1 MNLFK
6 TTLMVIATCV
16 ISINAYAGV
25 YANELSK
32 CLVESTSARDKMVLI
47 QWTFSSL
54 SHHPNIKQISSVSK
68 TQSEQIN
75 RKIANLFTRL
85 LTESCSSETRKALKF
100 EGHLAL
106 EKSFG
111 FLGKTAGKE
120 LVSNPKVE
128 KGFSNF
134 MKYIDESKFEHLF
147 VK

>member
-6 TTLMVIATCV
+6 TTLIIIATCV

-32 CLVESTSARDKMVLI
+32 CLVESTSVREKTVLA
-47 QWTFSSL
+47 QWVFSVL

-75 RKIANLFTRL
+75 RKTANLFTRL
-85 LTESCSSETRKALKF
+85 LTESCSSETRKTLKF
-100 EGHLAL
+100 EGLLAL
-106 EKSFG
+106 EKSFEL
-111 FLGKTAGKE
+111 LGETAMQE
-120 LVSNPKVE
+120 LFSDPRVE
-128 KGFSNF
+128 KESSSFT
-134 MKYIDESKFEHLF
+134 KYFNESKFKHLF

>member
-6 TTLMVIATCV
+6 TTLIVIATCV

-32 CLVESTSARDKMVLI
+32 CLVESTSVRDKTVLI

-75 RKIANLFTRL
+75 RKIANLFTKL
-85 LTESCSSETRKALKF
+85 ITKACSSETRKAF
-100 EGHLAL
+100 EYEGELAL
-106 EKSFG
+106 EKSFE
-111 FLGKTAGKE
+111 FLGKIAGKE
-120 LVSNPKVE
+120 LFLDPRVE
-128 KGFSNF
+128 KESSSFK
-134 MKYIDESKFEHLF
+134 KYLNESKFEHLF